1 MEDDDFISKTRR
13 KKAMIALQDLGSE
26 LVRLSPDELSR
37 IDMPENL
44 REAVQAAQRITK
56 HEARRRQLQYIGRIM
71 RDIDCAPIAEQVAA
85 MHAPSKRQ
93 TALFHVAE
101 KWRDALL
108 AEPDAAERFEREFPG
123 IDGAR
128 LRGLVADAHA
138 DRNTGRAPK
147 YARELFH
154 FVNHVIQER
163 GRGA

>member
-13 KKAMIALQDLGSE
+13 KKAMIALQDLGAE
-26 LVRLSPDELSR
+26 LVKLSPEQLSR

-44 REAVQAAQRITK
+44 REAVQDAQRITK

-71 RDIDCAPIAEQVAA
+71 RDMDCAPIAEQVTAL
-85 MHAPSKRQ
+85 HAPSKRQ

-108 AEPDAAERFEREFPG
+108 AEADAAERFEREFPG
-123 IDGAR
+123 IDGAK

-138 DRNTGRAPK
+138 DRNAGRSPK

-154 FVNHVIQER
+154 FVNHIVQER
-163 GRGA
+163 GREA

>member
-13 KKAMIALQDLGSE
+13 KKAMTALQDLGAE
-26 LVRLSPDELSR
+26 LVKLSPEQLSR
-37 IDMPENL
+37 IDMPEDL
-44 REAVQAAQRITK
+44 REAVQAAQRFTK

-71 RDIDCAPIAEQVAA
+71 RDMDCTPILEQVTAL
-85 MHAPSKRQ
+85 HAPSKRQ

-123 IDGAR
+123 IDGAK

-138 DRNTGRAPK
+138 DRNSGRSPK

-154 FVNHVIQER
+154 FVNQVIQER
-163 GRGA
+163 GREA

>member
-13 KKAMIALQDLGSE
+13 KKAMTALQVLGAE
-26 LVRLSPDELSR
+26 LVKLSPEQLSR
-37 IDMPENL
+37 IDMPEDL
-44 REAVQAAQRITK
+44 REAVQDAQRFTK

-71 RDIDCAPIAEQVAA
+71 RDMDCTPIAEQVTAL
-85 MHAPSKRQ
+85 HAPSKRQ

-123 IDGAR
+123 IDGAK

-138 DRNTGRAPK
+138 ERNSGRSPK
-147 YARELFH
+147 RARELFH
-154 FVNHVIQER
+154 FVNGVIQER
-163 GRGA
+163 GREA